1 MSTTIIIPG
10 RETQTIPGMVMT
22 ASEVIASYSGTIDLS
37 GMTHTEERTG
47 DGITITFANRT
58 GTKGSGVNVESLTIN
73 VEGDV
78 IVNTRIEM
86 PGREAVT
93 LPGQVLDAGQVIAAY
108 TGTVDLSG
116 YNHAEEVEGDTQVIR
131 FTNRTGTKGQTNL
144 LDVITQALAAQAVTG
159 TTSES
164 SNTSIDLSKG
174 FAAEPA
180 YVESVEDDFVA
191 DYDDEP
197 EELVNTRILIPG
209 REAQFIPGMVMDAT
223 MVRDSFSGTI
233 DLSGYTVEEV
243 EDGDTLEVRF
253 TARTGT
259 KG

>member
-10 RETQTIPGMVMT
+10 RETQVISGVTMS
-22 ASEVIASYSGTIDLS
+22 ASDVIAAYSGTIDLS
-37 GMTHTEERTG
+37 GMTSSEERTG

-58 GTKGSGVNVESLTIN
+58 GTKGNGLSAENITIN

-86 PGREAVT
+86 PGREAVVI
-93 LPGQVLDAGQVIAAY
+93 PGQVLDAGEVIAAY
-108 TGTVDLSG
+108 TGTIDLSG
-116 YNHAEEVEGDTQVIR
+116 YNHSEEHDGDTQVIR
-131 FTNRTGTKGQTNL
+131 FANRTGTKGTTNL
-144 LDVITQALAAQAVTG
+144 VDVIAQALATQAAQASQN
-159 TTSES
+159 TTPSV
-164 SNTSIDLSKG
+164 DLSKG
-174 FAAEPA
+174 FVAAPA
-180 YVESVEDDFVA
+180 YEESVDDDFVD
-191 DYDDEP
+191 DYEEEF
-197 EELVNTRILIPG
+197 EELVNTRIFIPG

-223 MVRDSFSGTI
+223 MVRDSFSGTL

-243 EDGDTLEVRF
+243 EVGDTLEVRF